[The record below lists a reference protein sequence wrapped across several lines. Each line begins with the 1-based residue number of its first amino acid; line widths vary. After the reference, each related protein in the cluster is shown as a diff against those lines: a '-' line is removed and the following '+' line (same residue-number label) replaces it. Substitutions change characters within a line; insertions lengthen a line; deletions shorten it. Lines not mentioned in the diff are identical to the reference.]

1 MKVSLNGEWK
11 FRNAESN
18 DWYTAKVPG
27 CNYLDLIANDLISD
41 PFYGTNEKDA
51 YWVSEKD
58 WEYTRSFDLTPQQLC
73 ADKVNLV
80 CKCLDTIC
88 DIFVNGNM
96 VGKAE
101 NHHLCHTFDIKQYA
115 AEHNEIRLKF
125 ASPVKYVLA
134 RQQTEKTPAN
144 ANGLN
149 GIPHIRKPQCHFGW
163 DWGPVLTPSGI
174 SDDIYVDCV
183 FSAELAEFAI
193 TQLHSE
199 GDVTLSF
206 NGVAHNYTQND
217 VDYKVKITAPNG
229 DLLRTISGS
238 CRDKFTEQYTIKNA
252 ELWWTRDVSG
262 RQKQPLYTVSVELY
276 QDGEKLDIVTKKIGL
291 RQIKLNQDVDKYG
304 KNFQFVLNGQPIFAK
319 GANWIPSDTFVNRT
333 TREKLG
339 YYIKSA
345 ADCNFNMIRVW
356 GGGYYE
362 SDDFYDLCD
371 EYGIIV
377 WQDFAF
383 ACQPYPFFIES
394 FRENVLREV
403 EYQVKRLRH
412 HASLGLWCGNNE
424 IELMAIAWKMRT
436 NYVQWTKKF
445 FWDILPEEVARFDR
459 ATPYI
464 AGTPIGISHDNG
476 FSNDNVGDTH
486 LWAVWHGLKPMNY
499 YRKRMT
505 RFCSEFGFESLPDI
519 KTIETFAKPEDYSL
533 TSEVFTNHQKCASG
547 NMKMAFYIA
556 SRFRLPQKFE
566 DYIYLSQICEQEC
579 IRDATEHWRRN
590 KGRCNGSLFWQYN
603 DCWPV
608 CSWSSVDYY
617 GNFKAL
623 QYTSKHFFAPIMI
636 SIEDSKNCLDLYIV
650 NDTLRALEHTDC
662 KVICSLYDFDGKLL
676 TQSNNDCSIAAN
688 ASKHIQ
694 NIKLSDLKSKC
705 KNLKDCVFVADLVV
719 DGNVISHKT
728 FLFDKEKN
736 VKLPKA
742 NITFDVAV
750 SDGTAQI
757 TLKTD
762 KFARLVRLHSRQIT
776 TPFSDN
782 YFDIL
787 PGEDKVVTYACG
799 EMTAEQV
806 KADLAVQSVADI
818 QPKGTKFSD
827 NMFRAKV
834 FMIPIN
840 FANWIYYSAIPKKVK
855 V

>member
-1 MKVSLNGEWK
+1 MKFSLNGEWK
-11 FRNAESN
+11 FRQVENAE
-18 DWYTAKVPG
+18 WYNATVPG
-27 CNYLDLIANDLISD
+27 CNYLDLIANDLIKD
-41 PFYGTNEKDA
+41 PFYGTNEKDL

-58 WEYTRSFDLTPQQLC
+58 WEYTKTFELQDDILK
-73 ADKVNLV
+73 AEKINLV

-88 DIFVNGNM
+88 DIFVNGNLI
-96 VGKAE
+96 GKAE
-101 NHHLCHTFDIKQYA
+101 NHHLCYKFDIKEYA
-115 AEHNEIRLKF
+115 TAKNEIKIRF
-125 ASPVKYVLA
+125 YSPVKYVLDK
-134 RQQTEKTPAN
+134 QKVETTPAN
-144 ANGLN
+144 CNGLN

-174 SDDIYVDCV
+174 SDDIYVEGLNIAQISNV
-183 FSAELAEFAI
+183 LI
-193 TQLHSE
+193 NQNHSE
-199 GDVTLSF
+199 DSVKLTINVSADNFDKKDL
-206 NGVAHNYTQND
+206 D
-217 VDYKVKITAPNG
+217 CKVKVFAPNG
-229 DLLRTISGS
+229 KLLEEKSFELVDKGS
-238 CRDKFTEQYTIKNA
+238 VDFNIENP
-252 ELWWTRDVSG
+252 ELWWIKDISATE
-262 RQKQPLYTVSVELY
+262 KQPLYAVNVEILY
-276 QDGEKLDIVTKKIGL
+276 KGKVIDEQNKRIGL
-291 RQIKLNQDVDKYG
+291 RTIKLNQDVDKFG
-304 KNFQFVLNGQPIFAK
+304 KNFQFVLNGKPIFAK
-319 GANWIPSDTFVNRT
+319 GANWIPSDSFVNRT
-333 TREKLG
+333 TKEKLE

-383 ACQPYPFFIES
+383 ACQPYPFFIDT
-394 FRENVLREV
+394 FRENVLKEV
-403 EYQVKRLRH
+403 EYQVQRLRH

-424 IELMAIAWKMRT
+424 IELMAIAWKLRT
-436 NYVQWTKKF
+436 NYVAWTEKF
-445 FWDILPEEVARFDR
+445 FWDILPETVSRFDKV
-459 ATPYI
+459 TPYI
-464 AGTPIGISHDNG
+464 AGTPVGVSHDNG

-519 KTIETFAKPEDYSL
+519 KTIETYAKPEDYSL

-556 SRFRLPQKFE
+556 SRFRLPMKFE

-623 QYTSKHFFAPIMI
+623 QYTSKHFFAPLML
-636 SIEDSKNCLDLYIV
+636 SIEDSKKKIDLYVV
-650 NDTLRALEHTDC
+650 NDTLKAYEGTINY
-662 KVICSLYDFDGKLL
+662 KLYDFSGKILL
-676 TQSNNDCSIAAN
+676 DEQVICKVLSNSSGLI
-688 ASKHIQ
+688 HT
-694 NIKLSDLKSKC
+694 IKMEDLKGKF
-705 KNLKDCVFVADLVV
+705 NLKESVLVADLVIDDKV
-719 DGNVISHKT
+719 VSHKT

-736 VKLPKA
+736 LNLPKA
-742 NITFDVAV
+742 NIAYKVEVENGKAT
-750 SDGTAQI
+750 I
-757 TLKTD
+757 TLKAD
-762 KFARLVRLHSRQIT
+762 KFARLVRVHSKTIT

-787 PGEDKVVTYACG
+787 PDEEKVITIDCKD
-799 EMTAEQV
+799 MTEKQM
-806 KADLAVQSVADI
+806 KQDLIISSVCDVE
-818 QPKGTKFSD
+818 PKGSKFSD
-827 NMFRAKV
+827 NLFRWKV
-834 FMIPIN
+834 FIIPIN
-840 FANWIYYSAIPKKVK
+840 FGNWIYYSSIPKNVK

>member
-1 MKVSLNGEWK
+1 MKFSLNGEWK
-11 FRNAESN
+11 FRQVENAE
-18 DWYTAKVPG
+18 WYNATVPG
-27 CNYLDLIANDLISD
+27 CNYLDLIANDLIKD
-41 PFYGTNEKDA
+41 PFYGTNEKDL

-58 WEYTRSFDLTPQQLC
+58 WEYTKTFELQDDILK
-73 ADKVNLV
+73 AEKINLV

-88 DIFVNGNM
+88 DIFVNGNLI
-96 VGKAE
+96 GKAE
-101 NHHLCHTFDIKQYA
+101 NHHLCYKFDIKEYA
-115 AEHNEIRLKF
+115 TAKNEIKIRF
-125 ASPVKYVLA
+125 YSPVKYVLDK
-134 RQQTEKTPAN
+134 QKVETTPAN
-144 ANGLN
+144 CNGLN

-174 SDDIYVDCV
+174 SDDIYVEGLNIAQISNV
-183 FSAELAEFAI
+183 LI
-193 TQLHSE
+193 NQNHSE
-199 GDVTLSF
+199 DSVKLTINVSADNFDKKDL
-206 NGVAHNYTQND
+206 D
-217 VDYKVKITAPNG
+217 CKVKVFAPNG
-229 DLLRTISGS
+229 KLLEEKSFELVDKGS
-238 CRDKFTEQYTIKNA
+238 VDFNIENP
-252 ELWWTRDVSG
+252 ELWWIKDISATE
-262 RQKQPLYTVSVELY
+262 KQPLYAVNVEILHKGKAIDE
-276 QDGEKLDIVTKKIGL
+276 QNKRIGL
-291 RQIKLNQDVDKYG
+291 RTIKLNQDVDKFG
-304 KNFQFVLNGQPIFAK
+304 KNFQFVLNGKPIFAK
-319 GANWIPSDTFVNRT
+319 GANWIPSDSFVNRT
-333 TREKLG
+333 TKEKLE

-383 ACQPYPFFIES
+383 ACQPYPFFIDT
-394 FRENVLREV
+394 FRENVLKEV
-403 EYQVKRLRH
+403 EYQVQRLRH

-424 IELMAIAWKMRT
+424 IELMAIAWKLRT
-436 NYVQWTKKF
+436 NYVAWTEKF
-445 FWDILPEEVARFDR
+445 FWDILPEAVSRFDKV
-459 ATPYI
+459 TPYI
-464 AGTPIGISHDNG
+464 AGTPVGVSHDNG

-519 KTIETFAKPEDYSL
+519 KTIETYAKPEDYSL

-556 SRFRLPQKFE
+556 SRFRLPLKFE

-623 QYTSKHFFAPIMI
+623 QYTSKHFFAPLML
-636 SIEDSKNCLDLYIV
+636 SIEDSKKKIDLYVV
-650 NDTLRALEHTDC
+650 NDTLKAYEGTINY
-662 KVICSLYDFDGKLL
+662 KLYDFSGKILL
-676 TQSNNDCSIAAN
+676 DEQVICKVLSNSSGLI
-688 ASKHIQ
+688 HT
-694 NIKLSDLKSKC
+694 IKMEDLKGKF
-705 KNLKDCVFVADLVV
+705 NLKESVLVADLVI
-719 DGNVISHKT
+719 DGKVVSHKT

-736 VKLPKA
+736 LNLPKA
-742 NITFDVAV
+742 NIAYKVEVENGKAT
-750 SDGTAQI
+750 I
-757 TLKTD
+757 TLKAD
-762 KFARLVRLHSRQIT
+762 KFARLVRVHSKTIT

-787 PGEDKVVTYACG
+787 PDEEKVITIDCKD
-799 EMTAEQV
+799 MTEKQM
-806 KADLAVQSVADI
+806 KQDLIISSVCDVE
-818 QPKGTKFSD
+818 PKGSKFSD
-827 NMFRAKV
+827 NLFRWKV
-834 FMIPIN
+834 FIIPIN
-840 FANWIYYSAIPKKVK
+840 FGNWIYYSSIPKNVK

>member
-1 MKVSLNGEWK
+1 MKLSLNGEWK
-11 FRNAESN
+11 FKQCGESEWLNAN
-18 DWYTAKVPG
+18 VPG
-27 CNYLDLIANDLISD
+27 CNYLDLIANDKIPD
-41 PFYGTNEKDA
+41 PFYGTNEKDL

-58 WEYTRSFDLTPQQLC
+58 WEYTKTFKLSKDILSSE
-73 ADKVNLV
+73 KINLV

-88 DIFVNGNM
+88 DVFLNGNLI
-96 VGKAE
+96 GKGE
-101 NHHLCHTFDIKQYA
+101 NHHLCYKFDIKEFA
-115 AEHNEIRLKF
+115 KESNEIKIKF
-125 ASPVKYVLA
+125 YSPVAYVL
-134 RQQTEKTPAN
+134 EKQKVETTPAN
-144 ANGLN
+144 CNGLN

-174 SDDIYVDCV
+174 SDDIYV
-183 FSAELAEFAI
+183 
-193 TQLHSE
+193 E
-199 GDVTLSF
+199 GLNTANINNILINQNHNEDNVKLSV
-206 NGVAHNYTQND
+206 NINIDNYNKED
-217 VDYKVKITAPNG
+217 IKCAVKLYAPNG
-229 DLLRTISGS
+229 KLLKENVVECT
-238 CRDKFTEQYTIKNA
+238 DKSAVEFMVENP
-252 ELWWTRDVSG
+252 ELWWIRDISG
-262 RQKQPLYTVSVELY
+262 TEKQPLYTVNVQILKN
-276 QDGEKLDIVTKKIGL
+276 DNVLDESSKKIGL
-291 RQIKLNQDVDKYG
+291 RTIKLNQEVDKFG

-319 GANWIPSDTFVNRT
+319 GANWIPSDSFVNRT
-333 TREKLG
+333 TKEKLE

-383 ACQPYPFFIES
+383 ACQPYPFFIDN
-394 FRENVLREV
+394 FRDNVLKEV
-403 EYQVKRLRH
+403 EYQVQRLRH

-424 IELMAIAWKMRT
+424 IELMAIAWKLRT
-436 NYVQWTKKF
+436 NYVAWTDKF
-445 FWDILPEEVARFDR
+445 FWDILPEAVKRFDKV
-459 ATPYI
+459 TPYI
-464 AGTPIGISHDNG
+464 AGTPVGVSHDNG

-519 KTIETFAKPEDYSL
+519 KTIETYAKPEDYSL

-556 SRFRLPQKFE
+556 SRFRLPEKFE

-623 QYTSKHFFAPIMI
+623 QYTSKHFFAPLML
-636 SIEDSKNCLDLYIV
+636 SIEDSKKKIDLYVV
-650 NDTLRALEHTDC
+650 NDTLKGYDEGIINYKMYSFEGKKLFDEQVIC
-662 KVICSLYDFDGKLL
+662 KVLPNSSGLIHTIKIDELKGKY
-676 TQSNNDCSIAAN
+676 
-688 ASKHIQ
+688 
-694 NIKLSDLKSKC
+694 DLKNSV
-705 KNLKDCVFVADLVV
+705 LVADLII
-719 DGNVISHKT
+719 DGKVISHKT

-736 VKLPKA
+736 VELPKA
-742 NITFDVAV
+742 DISSKISVENGIAT
-750 SDGTAQI
+750 I
-757 TLKTD
+757 TLTAD
-762 KFARLVRLHSRQIT
+762 KFARLVRVHSKTIT
-776 TPFSDN
+776 KPFSDN

-787 PGEDKVVTYACG
+787 PDEEKVITLECG
-799 EMTAEQV
+799 GMTAEEL
-806 KADLAVQSVADI
+806 KKDLVLSSVCDVA
-818 QPKGTKFSD
+818 PKGSKFSD
-827 NMFRAKV
+827 NLFRLKV

-840 FANWIYYSAIPKKVK
+840 FGNWIYYSSIPKNVK

>member
-1 MKVSLNGEWK
+1 MKFSLNGEWK
-11 FRNAESN
+11 FRQVENAE
-18 DWYTAKVPG
+18 WYNATVPG
-27 CNYLDLIANDLISD
+27 CNYLDLIANDLIKD
-41 PFYGTNEKDA
+41 PFYGTNEKDL

-58 WEYTRSFDLTPQQLC
+58 WEYTKTFELQDDILK
-73 ADKVNLV
+73 AEKINLV

-88 DIFVNGNM
+88 DIFVNGNLI
-96 VGKAE
+96 GKAE
-101 NHHLCHTFDIKQYA
+101 NHHLCYKFDIKEYA
-115 AEHNEIRLKF
+115 TAKNEIKIRF
-125 ASPVKYVLA
+125 YSPVKYVLDK
-134 RQQTEKTPAN
+134 QKVETTPAN
-144 ANGLN
+144 CNGLN

-174 SDDIYVDCV
+174 SDDIYVEGLNIAQISNV
-183 FSAELAEFAI
+183 LI
-193 TQLHSE
+193 NQNHSE
-199 GDVTLSF
+199 DSVKLTINVSADNFDKKDL
-206 NGVAHNYTQND
+206 D
-217 VDYKVKITAPNG
+217 CKVKVFAPNG
-229 DLLRTISGS
+229 KLLEEKSFELVDKGS
-238 CRDKFTEQYTIKNA
+238 VDFNIENP
-252 ELWWTRDVSG
+252 ELWWIKDISATE
-262 RQKQPLYTVSVELY
+262 KQPLYAVNVEILY
-276 QDGEKLDIVTKKIGL
+276 KGKVIDEQNKRIGL
-291 RQIKLNQDVDKYG
+291 RTIKLNQDVDKFG
-304 KNFQFVLNGQPIFAK
+304 KNFQFVLNGKPIFAK
-319 GANWIPSDTFVNRT
+319 GANWIPSDSFVNRT
-333 TREKLG
+333 TKEKLE

-383 ACQPYPFFIES
+383 ACQPYPFFIDT
-394 FRENVLREV
+394 FRENVLKEV
-403 EYQVKRLRH
+403 EYQVQRLRH

-424 IELMAIAWKMRT
+424 IELMAIAWKLRT
-436 NYVQWTKKF
+436 NYVAWTEKF
-445 FWDILPEEVARFDR
+445 FWDILPETVSRFDKV
-459 ATPYI
+459 TPYI
-464 AGTPIGISHDNG
+464 AGTPVGVSHDNG

-519 KTIETFAKPEDYSL
+519 KTIETYAKPEDYSL

-556 SRFRLPQKFE
+556 SRFRLPLKFE

-623 QYTSKHFFAPIMI
+623 QYTSKHFFAPLML
-636 SIEDSKNCLDLYIV
+636 SIEDSKKKIDLYVV
-650 NDTLRALEHTDC
+650 NDTLKAYEGTINY
-662 KVICSLYDFDGKLL
+662 KLYDFSGKILL
-676 TQSNNDCSIAAN
+676 DEQVICKVLSNSSGLI
-688 ASKHIQ
+688 HT
-694 NIKLSDLKSKC
+694 IKMEDLKGKF
-705 KNLKDCVFVADLVV
+705 NLKESVLVADLVIDDKV
-719 DGNVISHKT
+719 VSHKT

-736 VKLPKA
+736 LNLPKA
-742 NITFDVAV
+742 NIAYKVEVENGKAT
-750 SDGTAQI
+750 I
-757 TLKTD
+757 ILKSD
-762 KFARLVRLHSRQIT
+762 KFARLVRVHSKTIT

-787 PGEDKVVTYACG
+787 PDEEKVITIDCKD
-799 EMTAEQV
+799 MTEKQM
-806 KADLAVQSVADI
+806 KQDLIISSVCDVE
-818 QPKGTKFSD
+818 PKGSKFSD
-827 NMFRAKV
+827 NLFRWKV
-834 FMIPIN
+834 FIIPIN
-840 FANWIYYSAIPKKVK
+840 FGNWIYYSSIPKNVK

>member
-1 MKVSLNGEWK
+1 MKFSLNGEWK
-11 FRNAESN
+11 FRQVENAE
-18 DWYTAKVPG
+18 WYNATVPG
-27 CNYLDLIANDLISD
+27 CNYLDLIANDLIKD
-41 PFYGTNEKDA
+41 PFYGTNEKDL

-58 WEYTRSFDLTPQQLC
+58 WEYTKTFELQDDILK
-73 ADKVNLV
+73 AEKINLV

-88 DIFVNGNM
+88 DIFVNGNLI
-96 VGKAE
+96 GKAE
-101 NHHLCHTFDIKQYA
+101 NHHLCYKFDIKEYA
-115 AEHNEIRLKF
+115 TAKNEIKIRF
-125 ASPVKYVLA
+125 YSPVKYVLDK
-134 RQQTEKTPAN
+134 QKVETTPAN
-144 ANGLN
+144 CNGLN

-174 SDDIYVDCV
+174 SDDIYVEGLNIAQISNV
-183 FSAELAEFAI
+183 LI
-193 TQLHSE
+193 NQNHSE
-199 GDVTLSF
+199 DSVKLTINVSADNFDKKDL
-206 NGVAHNYTQND
+206 D
-217 VDYKVKITAPNG
+217 CKVKVFAPNG
-229 DLLRTISGS
+229 KLLEEKSFELVDKGS
-238 CRDKFTEQYTIKNA
+238 VDFNIENP
-252 ELWWTRDVSG
+252 ELWWIKDISATE
-262 RQKQPLYTVSVELY
+262 KQPLYAVNVEILY
-276 QDGEKLDIVTKKIGL
+276 KGKVIDEQNKRIGL
-291 RQIKLNQDVDKYG
+291 RTIKLNQDVDKFG
-304 KNFQFVLNGQPIFAK
+304 KNFQFVLNGKPIFAK
-319 GANWIPSDTFVNRT
+319 GANWIPSDSFVNRT
-333 TREKLG
+333 SKEKLE

-383 ACQPYPFFIES
+383 ACQPYPFFIDT
-394 FRENVLREV
+394 FRENVLKEV
-403 EYQVKRLRH
+403 EYQVQRLRH

-424 IELMAIAWKMRT
+424 IELMAIAWKLRT
-436 NYVQWTKKF
+436 NYVAWTEKF
-445 FWDILPEEVARFDR
+445 FWDILPETVSRFDKV
-459 ATPYI
+459 TPYI
-464 AGTPIGISHDNG
+464 AGTPVGVSHDNG

-519 KTIETFAKPEDYSL
+519 KTIETYAKPEDYSL

-556 SRFRLPQKFE
+556 SRFRLPLKFE

-623 QYTSKHFFAPIMI
+623 QYTSKHFFAPLML
-636 SIEDSKNCLDLYIV
+636 SIEDSKKKIDLYVV
-650 NDTLRALEHTDC
+650 NDTLKAYEGTINY
-662 KVICSLYDFDGKLL
+662 KLYDFSGKILL
-676 TQSNNDCSIAAN
+676 DEQVICKVLSNSSGLI
-688 ASKHIQ
+688 HT
-694 NIKLSDLKSKC
+694 IKMEDLKGKF
-705 KNLKDCVFVADLVV
+705 NLKESVLVADLVI
-719 DGNVISHKT
+719 DGKVVSHKT

-736 VKLPKA
+736 LNLPKA
-742 NITFDVAV
+742 NIAYKVEVENGKAT
-750 SDGTAQI
+750 I
-757 TLKTD
+757 ILKSD
-762 KFARLVRLHSRQIT
+762 KFARLVRVHSKTIT

-787 PGEDKVVTYACG
+787 PDEEKVITIDCKD
-799 EMTAEQV
+799 MTEKQM
-806 KADLAVQSVADI
+806 KQDLIISSVCDVE
-818 QPKGTKFSD
+818 PKGSKFSD
-827 NMFRAKV
+827 NLFRWKV
-834 FMIPIN
+834 FIIPIN
-840 FANWIYYSAIPKKVK
+840 FGNWIYYSSIPKNVK

>member
-1 MKVSLNGEWK
+1 MKFDLNGEWK
-11 FRNAESN
+11 FRQVDSS
-18 DWYTAKVPG
+18 DWYAAKVPG
-27 CNYLDLIANDLISD
+27 CNYLDLLANDLIKD
-41 PFYGTNEKDA
+41 PFYGTNEKDL

-58 WEYTRSFDLTPQQLC
+58 WEYTKTFSLSKEILEC
-73 ADKVNLV
+73 EKINLV

-88 DIFVNGNM
+88 DVFVNGNL
-96 VGKAE
+96 VGKGE
-101 NHHLCHTFDIKQYA
+101 NHHLCYKFDIKEFA
-115 AEHNEIRLKF
+115 GKENEIKIRF
-125 ASPVKYVLA
+125 YSPVQYVLDK
-134 RQQTEKTPAN
+134 QKVETTPAN
-144 ANGLN
+144 CNGLN

-174 SDDIYVDCV
+174 SDDIYVEGVNIATIGSVLINQNHEEESVKLQVSANIDNFNKTDIKCNVKV
-183 FSAELAEFAI
+183 F
-193 TQLHSE
+193 
-199 GDVTLSF
+199 
-206 NGVAHNYTQND
+206 
-217 VDYKVKITAPNG
+217 APNG
-229 DLLRTISGS
+229 KLIEEKTVDGT
-238 CRDKFTEQYTIKNA
+238 DKIAADFDIRNP
-252 ELWWTRDVSG
+252 ELWWIRDISG
-262 RQKQPLYTVSVELY
+262 TEKQPLYKVELQILY
-276 QDGEKLDIVTKKIGL
+276 KGTVLDECSKKIGL
-291 RQIKLNQDVDKYG
+291 RTIKLNQEVDKYG
-304 KNFQFVLNGQPIFAK
+304 KNFQFVVNGEPIFAK

-333 TREKLG
+333 SKEKLE

-362 SDDFYDLCD
+362 SEDFYDLCD

-383 ACQPYPFFIES
+383 ACQPYPFFIDS
-394 FRENVLREV
+394 FRENVLKEV
-403 EYQVKRLRH
+403 EYQVQRLRH

-424 IELMAIAWKMRT
+424 IELMAIAWKLRT
-436 NYVQWTKKF
+436 NYVAWTEKF
-445 FWDILPEEVARFDR
+445 FWDILPEAVSRFDKV
-459 ATPYI
+459 TPYI

-519 KTIETFAKPEDYSL
+519 KTIETYAKPEDYSL

-623 QYTSKHFFAPIMI
+623 QYTSKHFFAPLML
-636 SIEDSKNCLDLYIV
+636 SIEDSKKKIDLYVI
-650 NDTLRALEHTDC
+650 NDTLNSYEGIINY
-662 KVICSLYDFDGKLL
+662 KLYNFDGKILL
-676 TQSNNDCSIAAN
+676 DEQVICKVLPNSSGLIHGINIA
-688 ASKHIQ
+688 
-694 NIKLSDLKSKC
+694 DLKGKY
-705 KNLKDCVFVADLVV
+705 NLKESVLVADLVI
-719 DGNVISHKT
+719 DGKVISHKT
-728 FLFDKEKN
+728 FIFDKEKN
-736 VKLPKA
+736 VELPKA
-742 NITFDVAV
+742 TLSSSVVVENGVAKITVK
-750 SDGTAQI
+750 S
-757 TLKTD
+757 D
-762 KFARLVRLHSRQIT
+762 KFARLVRLHSKTIT
-776 TPFSDN
+776 KPFSDN

-787 PGEDKVVTYACG
+787 PDEEKVITIECQD
-799 EMTAEQV
+799 MTAEQV
-806 KADLAVQSVADI
+806 KEDLVLSSVCDVV
-818 QPKGTKFSD
+818 PKGSKFSD
-827 NMFRAKV
+827 NLFRLKV

-840 FANWIYYSAIPKKVK
+840 FANWIYYSSIPKSVK

>member
-1 MKVSLNGEWK
+1 MKFSLNGEWK
-11 FRNAESN
+11 FRQVENAE
-18 DWYTAKVPG
+18 WYNATVPG
-27 CNYLDLIANDLISD
+27 CNYLDLIANDLIKD
-41 PFYGTNEKDA
+41 PFYGTNEKDL

-58 WEYTRSFDLTPQQLC
+58 WEYTKTFELQDDILK
-73 ADKVNLV
+73 AEKINLV

-88 DIFVNGNM
+88 DIFVNGNLI
-96 VGKAE
+96 GKAE
-101 NHHLCHTFDIKQYA
+101 NHHLCYKFDIKEYA
-115 AEHNEIRLKF
+115 TAKNEIKIRF
-125 ASPVKYVLA
+125 YSPVKYVLDK
-134 RQQTEKTPAN
+134 QKVETTPAN
-144 ANGLN
+144 CNGLN

-174 SDDIYVDCV
+174 SDDIYVEGLNIAQISNV
-183 FSAELAEFAI
+183 LI
-193 TQLHSE
+193 NQNHSE
-199 GDVTLSF
+199 DSVKLTINVSADNFDKKDL
-206 NGVAHNYTQND
+206 D
-217 VDYKVKITAPNG
+217 CKVKVFAPNG
-229 DLLRTISGS
+229 KLLEEKSFELVDKGS
-238 CRDKFTEQYTIKNA
+238 VDFNIENP
-252 ELWWTRDVSG
+252 ELWWIKDISATE
-262 RQKQPLYTVSVELY
+262 KQPLYAVNVEILHKGKAIDE
-276 QDGEKLDIVTKKIGL
+276 QNKRIGL
-291 RQIKLNQDVDKYG
+291 RTIKLNQDVDKFG
-304 KNFQFVLNGQPIFAK
+304 KNFQFVLNGKPIFAK
-319 GANWIPSDTFVNRT
+319 GANWIPSDSFVNRT
-333 TREKLG
+333 TKEKLE

-383 ACQPYPFFIES
+383 ACQPYPFFIDT
-394 FRENVLREV
+394 FRENVLKEV
-403 EYQVKRLRH
+403 EYQVQRLRH

-424 IELMAIAWKMRT
+424 IELMAIAWKLRT
-436 NYVQWTKKF
+436 NYGAWTEKF
-445 FWDILPEEVARFDR
+445 FWDILPEAVSRFDKV
-459 ATPYI
+459 TPYI
-464 AGTPIGISHDNG
+464 AGTPVGVSHDNG

-519 KTIETFAKPEDYSL
+519 KTIETYAKPEDYSL

-556 SRFRLPQKFE
+556 SRFRLPLKFE

-623 QYTSKHFFAPIMI
+623 QYTSKHFFAPLML
-636 SIEDSKNCLDLYIV
+636 SIEDSKKKIDLYVV
-650 NDTLRALEHTDC
+650 NDTLKAYEGTINY
-662 KVICSLYDFDGKLL
+662 KLYDFSGKILL
-676 TQSNNDCSIAAN
+676 DEQVICKVLSNSSGLI
-688 ASKHIQ
+688 HT
-694 NIKLSDLKSKC
+694 IKMEDLKGKF
-705 KNLKDCVFVADLVV
+705 NLKESVLVADLVI
-719 DGNVISHKT
+719 DGKVVSHKT

-736 VKLPKA
+736 LNLPKA
-742 NITFDVAV
+742 NIAYKVEVENGKAT
-750 SDGTAQI
+750 I
-757 TLKTD
+757 TLKAD
-762 KFARLVRLHSRQIT
+762 KFARLVRVHSKTIT

-787 PGEDKVVTYACG
+787 PDEEKVITIDCKD
-799 EMTAEQV
+799 MTEKQM
-806 KADLAVQSVADI
+806 KQDLIISSVCDVE
-818 QPKGTKFSD
+818 PKGSKFSD
-827 NMFRAKV
+827 NLFRWKV
-834 FMIPIN
+834 FIIPIN
-840 FANWIYYSAIPKKVK
+840 FGNWIYYSSIPKNVK

>member
-1 MKVSLNGEWK
+1 MKFSLNGEWK
-11 FRNAESN
+11 FRQVENAE
-18 DWYTAKVPG
+18 WYNATVPG
-27 CNYLDLIANDLISD
+27 CNYLDLIANDLIKD
-41 PFYGTNEKDA
+41 PFYGTNEKDL

-58 WEYTRSFDLTPQQLC
+58 WEYTKTFELQDDILK
-73 ADKVNLV
+73 AEKINLV

-88 DIFVNGNM
+88 DIFVNGNLI
-96 VGKAE
+96 GKAE
-101 NHHLCHTFDIKQYA
+101 NHHLCYKFDIKEYA
-115 AEHNEIRLKF
+115 TAKNEIKIRF
-125 ASPVKYVLA
+125 YSPVKYVLDK
-134 RQQTEKTPAN
+134 QKVETTPAN
-144 ANGLN
+144 CNGLN

-174 SDDIYVDCV
+174 SDDIYVEGLNIAQISNV
-183 FSAELAEFAI
+183 LI
-193 TQLHSE
+193 NQNHSE
-199 GDVTLSF
+199 DSVKLTINVSSDNFDKKDL
-206 NGVAHNYTQND
+206 D
-217 VDYKVKITAPNG
+217 CKVKVFAPNG
-229 DLLRTISGS
+229 KLLEEKSFELVDKGS
-238 CRDKFTEQYTIKNA
+238 VDFNIENP
-252 ELWWTRDVSG
+252 ELWWIKDISATE
-262 RQKQPLYTVSVELY
+262 KQPLYAVNVEILY
-276 QDGEKLDIVTKKIGL
+276 KGKVIDEQNKRIGL
-291 RQIKLNQDVDKYG
+291 RTIKLNQDVDKFG
-304 KNFQFVLNGQPIFAK
+304 KNFQFVLNGKPIFAK
-319 GANWIPSDTFVNRT
+319 GANWIPSDSFVNRT
-333 TREKLG
+333 TKEKLE

-383 ACQPYPFFIES
+383 ACQPYPFFIDT
-394 FRENVLREV
+394 FRENVLKEV
-403 EYQVKRLRH
+403 EYQVQRLRH

-424 IELMAIAWKMRT
+424 IELMAIAWKLRT
-436 NYVQWTKKF
+436 NYVAWTEKF
-445 FWDILPEEVARFDR
+445 FWDILPETVSRFDKV
-459 ATPYI
+459 TPYI
-464 AGTPIGISHDNG
+464 AGTPVGVSHDNG

-519 KTIETFAKPEDYSL
+519 KTIETYAKPEDYSL

-556 SRFRLPQKFE
+556 SRFRLPLKFE

-623 QYTSKHFFAPIMI
+623 QYTSKHFFAPLML
-636 SIEDSKNCLDLYIV
+636 SIEDSKNKIDLYVI
-650 NDTLRALEHTDC
+650 NDTLKSYEGTINY
-662 KVICSLYDFDGKLL
+662 KLYDFSGKILL
-676 TQSNNDCSIAAN
+676 DEQVICKVLSNSSGLI
-688 ASKHIQ
+688 HT
-694 NIKLSDLKSKC
+694 IKMEDLKGKF
-705 KNLKDCVFVADLVV
+705 NLKESVLVADLVIDDKV
-719 DGNVISHKT
+719 VSHKT

-736 VKLPKA
+736 LNLPKA
-742 NITFDVAV
+742 NIAYKVEVENGKAT
-750 SDGTAQI
+750 I
-757 TLKTD
+757 TLKAD
-762 KFARLVRLHSRQIT
+762 KFARLVRVHSKTIT

-787 PGEDKVVTYACG
+787 PDEEKVITIDCKD
-799 EMTAEQV
+799 MTEKQM
-806 KADLAVQSVADI
+806 KQDLIISSVCDVE
-818 QPKGTKFSD
+818 PKGSKFSD
-827 NMFRAKV
+827 NLFRWKV
-834 FMIPIN
+834 FIIPIN
-840 FANWIYYSAIPKKVK
+840 FGNWIYYSSIPKNVK

>member
-1 MKVSLNGEWK
+1 MKFDLNGDWK
-11 FRNAESN
+11 FRQVDSS
-18 DWYTAKVPG
+18 DWYAAKVPG
-27 CNYLDLIANDLISD
+27 CNYLDLLANDLIKD
-41 PFYGTNEKDA
+41 PFYGTNEKDL

-58 WEYTRSFDLTPQQLC
+58 WEYIKTFSLSKEILEC
-73 ADKVNLV
+73 EKINLV

-88 DIFVNGNM
+88 DVFVNGNL
-96 VGKAE
+96 VGKGE
-101 NHHLCHTFDIKQYA
+101 NHHLRYKFDIKEFA
-115 AEHNEIRLKF
+115 GKENEIKIRF
-125 ASPVKYVLA
+125 YSPVQYVLDK
-134 RQQTEKTPAN
+134 QKVETTPAN
-144 ANGLN
+144 CNGLN

-174 SDDIYVDCV
+174 SDDIYIEGVNIATIGSV
-183 FSAELAEFAI
+183 LINQNHEEKSVKLQVSANI
-193 TQLHSE
+193 
-199 GDVTLSF
+199 DNF
-206 NGVAHNYTQND
+206 NKTDIKYNV
-217 VDYKVKITAPNG
+217 KVYAPNG
-229 DLLRTISGS
+229 KLIEEKTVDGT
-238 CRDKFTEQYTIKNA
+238 DKVVADFDIQNP
-252 ELWWTRDVSG
+252 ELWWIRDISG
-262 RQKQPLYTVSVELY
+262 TEKQPLYKVEL
-276 QDGEKLDIVTKKIGL
+276 QIVHNGIVLDDCSKKIGL
-291 RQIKLNQDVDKYG
+291 RTIKLNQEVDKYG
-304 KNFQFVLNGQPIFAK
+304 KNFQFVLNGEPIFAK

-333 TREKLG
+333 SREKLE

-362 SDDFYDLCD
+362 SEDFYDLCD

-383 ACQPYPFFIES
+383 ACQPYPFFIDS
-394 FRENVLREV
+394 FRENVLKEV
-403 EYQVKRLRH
+403 EYQVQRLRH

-424 IELMAIAWKMRT
+424 IELMAIGWKLRT
-436 NYVQWTKKF
+436 NYVAWTEKF
-445 FWDILPEEVARFDR
+445 FWDILPEAVSRFDKI
-459 ATPYI
+459 TPYI
-464 AGTPIGISHDNG
+464 AGTPIGVSHDNG

-519 KTIETFAKPEDYSL
+519 KTIETYAKPEDYSL

-623 QYTSKHFFAPIMI
+623 QYTSKHFFAPLML
-636 SIEDSKNCLDLYIV
+636 SIEDSKKKIDLYVI
-650 NDTLRALEHTDC
+650 NDTLNSYEGIINY
-662 KVICSLYDFDGKLL
+662 KLYNFDGKILL
-676 TQSNNDCSIAAN
+676 DEQVICKVLPNSSGFIHGINIA
-688 ASKHIQ
+688 
-694 NIKLSDLKSKC
+694 DLKGKY
-705 KNLKDCVFVADLVV
+705 NLKESVLVADLVV
-719 DGNVISHKT
+719 DGKVMSHKT
-728 FLFDKEKN
+728 FIFDKEKN
-736 VKLPKA
+736 VELPKA
-742 NITFDVAV
+742 TLSSSVVVENGVAKITVK
-750 SDGTAQI
+750 S
-757 TLKTD
+757 D
-762 KFARLVRLHSRQIT
+762 KFARLVRLHSKTIT
-776 TPFSDN
+776 KPFSDN

-787 PGEDKVVTYACG
+787 PDEEKVITIECQD
-799 EMTAEQV
+799 MTAEQV
-806 KADLAVQSVADI
+806 KADLVLSSVCDVV
-818 QPKGTKFSD
+818 PKGSKFSD
-827 NMFRAKV
+827 NMFRLKV

-840 FANWIYYSAIPKKVK
+840 FANWIYYSSIPKSVK

>member
-1 MKVSLNGEWK
+1 MKFDLNGDWK
-11 FRNAESN
+11 FRQVDSS
-18 DWYTAKVPG
+18 DWYAAKVPG
-27 CNYLDLIANDLISD
+27 CNYLDLLANDLIKD
-41 PFYGTNEKDA
+41 PFYGTNEKDL

-58 WEYTRSFDLTPQQLC
+58 WEYTKTFSLSKEILEC
-73 ADKVNLV
+73 EKINLV

-88 DIFVNGNM
+88 DVFVNGNL
-96 VGKAE
+96 VGKGE
-101 NHHLCHTFDIKQYA
+101 NHHLCYKFDIKEFA
-115 AEHNEIRLKF
+115 GKENEIKIRF
-125 ASPVKYVLA
+125 YSPVQYVLDK
-134 RQQTEKTPAN
+134 QKVETTPAN
-144 ANGLN
+144 CNGLN

-174 SDDIYVDCV
+174 SDDIYVEGVNIATIGSVLINQNHEEEIVKLQVSANIDN
-183 FSAELAEFAI
+183 FSKTDI
-193 TQLHSE
+193 KCN
-199 GDVTLSF
+199 V
-206 NGVAHNYTQND
+206 
-217 VDYKVKITAPNG
+217 KVYAPNG
-229 DLLRTISGS
+229 KLIEEKTVDGT
-238 CRDKFTEQYTIKNA
+238 DKVFADFDIRNP
-252 ELWWTRDVSG
+252 ELWWIRDISG
-262 RQKQPLYTVSVELY
+262 TEKQPLYKVELQILY
-276 QDGEKLDIVTKKIGL
+276 KGTVLDECSKKIG
-291 RQIKLNQDVDKYG
+291 
-304 KNFQFVLNGQPIFAK
+304 PIFAK

-333 TREKLG
+333 SKEKLE

-362 SDDFYDLCD
+362 SEDFYDLCD

-383 ACQPYPFFIES
+383 ACQPYPFFIDS
-394 FRENVLREV
+394 FRENVLKEV
-403 EYQVKRLRH
+403 EYQVQRLRH

-424 IELMAIAWKMRT
+424 IELMAIAWKLRT
-436 NYVQWTKKF
+436 NYVAWTEKF
-445 FWDILPEEVARFDR
+445 FWDILPEAVSRFDKV
-459 ATPYI
+459 TPYI

-519 KTIETFAKPEDYSL
+519 KTIETYAKPEDYSL

-590 KGRCNGSLFWQYN
+590 KGRCNGSLLWQYN

-623 QYTSKHFFAPIMI
+623 QYTSKHFFAPLML
-636 SIEDSKNCLDLYIV
+636 SIEDSKKKIDLYVI
-650 NDTLRALEHTDC
+650 NDTLNSYEGIINY
-662 KVICSLYDFDGKLL
+662 KLYNFDGKILL
-676 TQSNNDCSIAAN
+676 DEQVICKVLPNSSGLIHGINIA
-688 ASKHIQ
+688 
-694 NIKLSDLKSKC
+694 DLKGKY
-705 KNLKDCVFVADLVV
+705 NLKESVLVADLVV
-719 DGNVISHKT
+719 DGKVMSHKT
-728 FLFDKEKN
+728 FIFDKEKN
-736 VKLPKA
+736 VELPKA
-742 NITFDVAV
+742 TLSSSVVVENGVAKITVK
-750 SDGTAQI
+750 S
-757 TLKTD
+757 D
-762 KFARLVRLHSRQIT
+762 KFARLVRLHSKTIT
-776 TPFSDN
+776 KPFSDN

-787 PGEDKVVTYACG
+787 PDEEKVITIECQD
-799 EMTAEQV
+799 MTAEQV
-806 KADLAVQSVADI
+806 KEDLVLSSVCDVV
-818 QPKGTKFSD
+818 PKGSKFSD
-827 NMFRAKV
+827 NMFRLKV

-840 FANWIYYSAIPKKVK
+840 FANWIYYSSIPKSVK